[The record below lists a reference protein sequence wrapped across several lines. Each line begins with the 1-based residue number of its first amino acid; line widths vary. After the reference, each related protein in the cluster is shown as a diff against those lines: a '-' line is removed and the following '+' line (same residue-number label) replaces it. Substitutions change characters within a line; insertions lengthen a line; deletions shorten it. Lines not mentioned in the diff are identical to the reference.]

1 MLTICPHFGVA
12 MPGRPYIGAA
22 MATLPRPAA
31 DLPDEHPAP
40 TQASLLQRARDVAT
54 AALHLLDP
62 AVIAGNAVESVWLAA
77 HVTTWP
83 VGLVT
88 GRGERAGPAYRLEH
102 LPPVQRGLLVSNV
115 EAAGTPILLVHGIVS
130 NRSIFTL
137 LRRGLTRRGFSNVF
151 AMNYLTVANDV
162 RAAAAGLSVEVEQ
175 IVEET
180 GFERIHIIGHSLG
193 GLIARYYVTRL
204 GGDARV
210 HTLITLGT
218 PHSGSYAAYAVP
230 TTLMQQMR
238 PGSGLMRE
246 LDRPVRGCRT
256 RFISYWSDND
266 WAIHPHRNAALS
278 HGDLGARNIRLHG
291 AGHLTL
297 PMMGEVVHGIST
309 ALAHLDADGSTVTSG
324 VTPLPRD
331 E

>member
-1 MLTICPHFGVA
+1 MVTICPQSGVYGRARPYSGVA
-12 MPGRPYIGAA
+12 M
-22 MATLPRPAA
+22 ATRPRP
-31 DLPDEHPAP
+31 
-40 TQASLLQRARDVAT
+40 T
-54 AALHLLDP
+54 AAPRDEAPASTQVSVLRHARGLVSAVRHLLDP
-62 AVIAGNAVESVWLAA
+62 AVIAGNAVESVWMAA

-83 VGLVT
+83 VGLLV
-88 GRGERAGPAYRLEH
+88 GRGERTGPVYRLEH
-102 LPPVQRGLLVSNV
+102 LAPVQRGLLVSDV

-151 AMNYLTVANDV
+151 AMNYLTVSNDV
-162 RAAAAGLSVEVEQ
+162 RAAAAGLSVEVER

-238 PGSGLMRE
+238 PGSHLMRE

-266 WAIHPHRNAALS
+266 LAIVPQHHAALR
-278 HGDLGARNIRLHG
+278 HRDLGARNIKLHG

-309 ALAHLDADGSTVTSG
+309 ALAHLDAQGGTVTSG
-324 VTPLPRD
+324 VTPLALD
-331 E
+331 D